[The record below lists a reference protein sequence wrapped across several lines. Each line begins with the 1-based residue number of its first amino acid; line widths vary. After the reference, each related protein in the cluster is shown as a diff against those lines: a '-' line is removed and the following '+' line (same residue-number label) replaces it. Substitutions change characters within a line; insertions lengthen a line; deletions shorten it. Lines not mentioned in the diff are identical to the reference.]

1 VKETASP
8 IHIRPGV
15 SLEAG
20 KSLRV
25 GESSMHPMKNSV
37 PSFKK
42 LKQKI
47 SSEKTLTRRP

>member
-8 IHIRPGV
+8 IHIRPRV
-15 SLEAG
+15 SFAAG

-25 GESSMHPMKNSV
+25 GENLMRPMKNSG

-47 SSEKTLTRRP
+47 SSETTLIKHP